1 MLNLQEKL
9 SNKNRESMRTVIRD
23 DVVVTIIKCQG
34 GWASNVFERHLIG
47 IAMTGKSNQVN
58 L

>member
-9 SNKNRESMRTVIRD
+9 GNKNQESMRVVIRD
-23 DVVVTIIKCQG
+23 NVVVAIIKCQG
-34 GWASNVFERHLIG
+34 GWESNVFERHLIG
-47 IAMTGKSNQVN
+47 IAMTAKSNQVN

>member
-9 SNKNRESMRTVIRD
+9 RTKNRESMWMVIRD
-23 DVVVTIIKCQG
+23 NVVVAIIKCQG
-34 GWASNVFERHLIG
+34 GWASNAFEQHLIG
-47 IAMTGKSNQVN
+47 IAMTGKTNQVN

>member
-1 MLNLQEKL
+1 MLNLQKKKSRINADCYL
-9 SNKNRESMRTVIRD
+9 GRRGGRNSV
-23 DVVVTIIKCQG
+23 KCQG
-34 GWASNVFERHLIG
+34 GWASNAFEQHLIG